1 MQENTYN
8 TQPGAFGLPE
18 DLEDENGGPL
28 PAAPVKIDYR
38 SKDME
43 LYNKWAQTKSKKD
56 MSKLMTQLMPIVNR
70 QVSRVSGSLPTA
82 ALQGE
87 AMHWAVKGIET
98 FDPSKGFA
106 LSTHITNYIQR
117 VHRLNYKYQ
126 NAVRLPEDM
135 QREYS
140 QYNRALE
147 QLRDEMNSEPT
158 SEDIAKRVGWPTKK
172 VDRFK
177 ERLFTEHIESKE
189 EHPSQVSEYSD
200 ENILLNHILS
210 HLTDEEKTILKYKGK
225 INSTELAAKLGVN
238 TNRLNYLQSNLRKK
252 IQTMKLGLGI

>member
-1 MQENTYN
+1 MSTMQENPFT
-8 TQPGAFGLPE
+8 PE
-18 DLEDENGGPL
+18 DHEVPEFGSGVL
-28 PAAPVKIDYR
+28 APVKIDHKA
-38 SKDME
+38 KDTL
-43 LYNKWAQTKSKKD
+43 LYNRWAETKSKKD
-56 MSKLMTQLMPIVNR
+56 MSRLLKQLSPIIYR

-82 ALQGE
+82 ALEGE
-87 AMHWAVKGIET
+87 ALNWAIKGVET

-117 VHRLNYKYQ
+117 VNRLNYKYQ

-147 QLRDEMNSEPT
+147 QLRDELNSEPT
-158 SEDIAKRVGWPTKK
+158 SEDIAKRLSWSVKK

-177 ERLFTEHIESKE
+177 ERLFAEHIESKE
-189 EHPSQVSEYSD
+189 ENPSQMSEYSD
-200 ENILLNHILS
+200 ENIMLAHIMS
-210 HLTDEEKTILKYKGK
+210 HLTEDEKKILKYKGK
-225 INSTELAAKLGVN
+225 ISSTELADKLGVN

-252 IQTMKLGLGI
+252 IQQLKFGLGI

>member
-1 MQENTYN
+1 MESSE
-8 TQPGAFGLPE
+8 PFGQIH
-18 DLEDENGGPL
+18 DGLEEEPFSQVV
-28 PAAPVKIDYR
+28 PQKVDYK

-56 MSKLMTQLMPIVNR
+56 MSKLMGQLMPIINR

-117 VHRLNYKYQ
+117 VHRMNYKYQ

-158 SEDIAKRVGWPTKK
+158 SEDIAKRLGWQTKK

-189 EHPSQVSEYSD
+189 ENPSQVTEYSD
-200 ENILLNHILS
+200 ENILLAHIMS
-210 HLTDEEKTILKYKGK
+210 HLTEEEKIILKYKGK
-225 INSTELAAKLGVN
+225 INSTDLAAKLGVN

-252 IQTMKLGLGI
+252 IQILKNSLGV